1 MTDAVPILLA
11 MIAVASAGGFLYV
24 TRRSDPQPVA
34 DLGKVKS
41 ATWLIGFAVLAAAL
55 VAVMSEGNVALSAFA
70 ALIAVLSVLQ
80 WRLYQKRKY
89 DAAFSRQFLP
99 ALEVIVRG
107 LQSGMPLLSALQ
119 VVQKEI
125 GGPVSVEFK
134 RLLDDLSLGIPM
146 SQAAERF
153 AARMP
158 AREVVFFAHVIGV
171 QHRTGGRL
179 SEALGNLADTLRA
192 QQHFA
197 QRVRTLSQEARS
209 SAVIIGVIP
218 LFVAFGLFLLS
229 PSYITVLFTTGT
241 GQIVVLLSCLWMGAG
256 AYIMKRMVQIDA

>member
-11 MIAVASAGGFLYV
+11 MIAAASAGAFVYM
-24 TRRSDPQPVA
+24 TRRSDPLSVA
-34 DLGKVKS
+34 DMGKARS
-41 ATWLIGFAVLAAAL
+41 ALVLAGSTLLAAAL
-55 VAVMSEGNVALSAFA
+55 AAVLSDGNVALSAVAGLVA
-70 ALIAVLSVLQ
+70 ALAVLQ
-80 WRLYQKRKY
+80 WRLYRKRAY

-125 GGPVSVEFK
+125 GGPVSIEFK

-158 AREVVFFAHVIGV
+158 AREVVFFAHVISV
-171 QHRTGGRL
+171 QNRTGGRL
-179 SEALGNLADTLRA
+179 SEALGNLADTLRT

-209 SAVIIGVIP
+209 SAIIIGVIP

-229 PSYITVLFTTGT
+229 PSYITVLFTTGM
-241 GQIVVLLSCLWMGAG
+241 GQIVLFLSCLWMGAG
-256 AYIMKRMVQIDA
+256 AYIMKRMIQIDA

>member
-1 MTDAVPILLA
+1 MTEWLPILLA
-11 MIAVASAGGFLYV
+11 LIAAASAGAFLYV
-24 TRRSDPQPVA
+24 TRRSDPNPVA
-34 DLGKVKS
+34 DLEQAKS
-41 ATWLIGFAVLAAAL
+41 AAWLIGAAVLAAAL
-55 VAVMSEGNVALSAFA
+55 VTVFSDGNVALAAIA
-70 ALIAVLSVLQ
+70 ALVAVLAVLQ
-80 WRLYQKRKY
+80 WRLYRRRKY

-153 AARMP
+153 TARMP
-158 AREVVFFAHVIGV
+158 AREVVFFAHVIAV

-209 SAVIIGVIP
+209 SAVIIGAIP

-241 GQIVVLLSCLWMGAG
+241 GQIVVLLCCLWMGAG